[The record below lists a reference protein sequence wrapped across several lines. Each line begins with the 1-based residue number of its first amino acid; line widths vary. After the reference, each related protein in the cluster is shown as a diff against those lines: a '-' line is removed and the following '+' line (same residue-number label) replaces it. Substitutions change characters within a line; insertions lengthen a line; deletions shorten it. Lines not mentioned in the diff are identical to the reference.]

1 MAIAITTADSLTA
14 HAVCAAAGIRD
25 GLRTAQF
32 YIRDMSSADGSSD
45 HSVTALSRA
54 VGITARFADWVLNK
68 AADWSVRLLVPNWR
82 DLPSPFAPG
91 MSGEVVTAIRQNR
104 LVLTSLFTAYFF
116 RAARHILEQGTETPN
131 LILEHRIDAARRLM
145 AGDQTGNSNETSA
158 TLLGRALLHLVEAD
172 AIVRVGKVRTGYK
185 LLQGHDPNIAVMATA
200 CLALL
205 LADEGKPIES
215 VDEDEFFMIAGA
227 LLTPRLDA
235 MATAVKARDVDAL
248 AHELT
253 AVRALY

>member
-1 MAIAITTADSLTA
+1 
-14 HAVCAAAGIRD
+14 
-25 GLRTAQF
+25 
-32 YIRDMSSADGSSD
+32 
-45 HSVTALSRA
+45 
-54 VGITARFADWVLNK
+54 
-68 AADWSVRLLVPNWR
+68 
-82 DLPSPFAPG
+82 
-91 MSGEVVTAIRQNR
+91 
-104 LVLTSLFTAYFF
+104 
-116 RAARHILEQGTETPN
+116 
-131 LILEHRIDAARRLM
+131 
-145 AGDQTGNSNETSA
+145 
-158 TLLGRALLHLVEAD
+158 
-172 AIVRVGKVRTGYK
+172 
-185 LLQGHDPNIAVMATA
+185 LQGHDPNIAVMATA